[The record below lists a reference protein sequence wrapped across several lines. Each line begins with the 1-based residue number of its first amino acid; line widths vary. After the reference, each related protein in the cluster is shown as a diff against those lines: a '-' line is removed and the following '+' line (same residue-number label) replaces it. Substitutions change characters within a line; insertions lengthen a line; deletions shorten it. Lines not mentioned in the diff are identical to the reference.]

1 MSSILAAFGHAART
15 LKENASSA
23 MNRSNTTASGL
34 AAASAASNSAPLFG
48 GTWWVTTPDADRDSA
63 CRLGLAHATKWTRQP
78 HDWNARSKEP
88 VRTPA
93 AELLASGHR
102 KLTNITDL
110 SDAGDLLD
118 EVCPSLTSGAD
129 DDDADV
135 HAVRTDGRRPF
146 WTDLAAGEDLRD
158 WRMDTAPRRRHVAA
172 RMSSDARSVLAAP
185 KPNPRPVVSRRWIS
199 NGIGNFA
206 SRLLGRK
213 GTLENAFE
221 TAFR

>member
-1 MSSILAAFGHAART
+1 MSSILAAFGHAALT
-15 LKENASSA
+15 LNENASSA

-110 SDAGDLLD
+110 SDVWDAGDLLD

-135 HAVRTDGRRPF
+135 HAVRTDGRRLL
-146 WTDLAAGEDLRD
+146 WTDLAAGQDLRD

-206 SRLLGRK
+206 SRPERHLGKRV
-213 GTLENAFE
+213 E

>member
-1 MSSILAAFGHAART
+1 
-15 LKENASSA
+15 
-23 MNRSNTTASGL
+23 
-34 AAASAASNSAPLFG
+34 
-48 GTWWVTTPDADRDSA
+48 
-63 CRLGLAHATKWTRQP
+63 
-78 HDWNARSKEP
+78 